1 MRLHG
6 VPLAYLAWVLYLL
19 SPPQY
24 RFSACST
31 QHTPTSKGN
40 DTMNTLS
47 KITLLAYFGL
57 TMFALGKFT
66 YWDADG
72 YGFWIGGLGGYHV
85 STLGDS

>member
-1 MRLHG
+1 
-6 VPLAYLAWVLYLL
+6 
-19 SPPQY
+19 
-24 RFSACST
+24 
-31 QHTPTSKGN
+31 
-40 DTMNTLS
+40 MNTLS